1 MAVDYVS
8 DNVSRFS
15 SLLYRVISYAI
26 ACRNH
31 AWEHASVKRDLQELN
46 NLFTLRSLH
55 TRQTR
60 AEAHSCGSHLSKH
73 ILKTDINIG
82 RPVCAVILSYEVTIT
97 IPKM

>member
-1 MAVDYVS
+1 MLS
-8 DNVSRFS
+8 DNVSRIS
-15 SLLYRVISYAI
+15 PLLYRVISYAI

-46 NLFTLRSLH
+46 INLFTLRGLH

-60 AEAHSCGSHLSKH
+60 AKAHTCGSHLSKH

-82 RPVCAVILSYEVTIT
+82 RPVCAVILSYEVIIT

>member
-1 MAVDYVS
+1 MLS
-8 DNVSRFS
+8 DNVSRFLP
-15 SLLYRVISYAI
+15 LLYRVISYAI

-60 AEAHSCGSHLSKH
+60 AKAHTCSSHLSKH

-82 RPVCAVILSYEVTIT
+82 RPGCAVILSYGVVIT
-97 IPKM
+97 IPKI